1 MSESP
6 EDMFNRLFDKHAIT
20 MEDKP
25 KKVEYKYR
33 YIDNEEELANA
44 YGKDLEI
51 EIDRLHAIEEKRV
64 QEAKK
69 HNSKCHVCKQTFEAY
84 FKTTKKCSQC
94 EMDYKSNV

>member
-1 MSESP
+1 M
-6 EDMFNRLFDKHAIT
+6 T
-20 MEDKP
+20 GG
-25 KKVEYKYR
+25 VETGSGNK
-33 YIDNEEELANA
+33 DATEA
-44 YGKDLEI
+44 YPVRATVGQ
-51 EIDRLHAIEEKRV
+51 KRV